1 MFVIFSQMS
10 EANSQSQTSLSRSRS
25 VSQAGGVYEGER
37 GREKCIYKSE
47 NRYFC
52 AVSYLGKIFW
62 EYFKINFG
70 DNLSVLDDYPELR
83 QETPSQEEEEEEE
96 EPGDDLEE
104 VEEGEENLAV
114 PTQPKYEPCPEDDDF
129 LAALDKM
136 VNENIAESKN
146 LGRTPV

>member
-1 MFVIFSQMS
+1 MS

-25 VSQAGGVYEGER
+25 VSQAGGVYEGETD
-37 GREKCIYKSE
+37 GGGGDD
-47 NRYFC
+47 YF
-52 AVSYLGKIFW
+52 SLT
-62 EYFKINFG
+62 
-70 DNLSVLDDYPELR
+70 DDYPDLR
-83 QETPSQEEEEEEE
+83 QETPSQEEEEEEQEEPDE
-96 EPGDDLEE
+96 EPGEELEE

-146 LGRTPV
+146 VGWYRVPPSQQLTD